1 MINMLVTQLKR
12 GGEGWA
18 PNVSESLLE
27 ELLRAGL
34 NAPAFSE
41 RQRWE
46 LCQAAEEVSQKIR
59 LSPLA
64 KWWPFHVLGRK
75 TGFDE
80 DLVEVSCSLGSAH
93 QSYSQRPAC

>member
-1 MINMLVTQLKR
+1 MLVNQLKR

-18 PNVSESLLE
+18 PNVSESLLTE
-27 ELLRAGL
+27 VLLAGL

-46 LCQAAEEVSQKIR
+46 LCHAAEEVGQKVR

-64 KWWPFHVLGRK
+64 HWWPFHVLGRK
-75 TGFDE
+75 AGFDE
-80 DLVEVSCSLGSAH
+80 DLVDVSCSLGPAH
-93 QSYSQRPAC
+93 QSNSKRPAC